1 MTRRRAASGRST
13 DPTDYQRV
21 PRPVAAMAKH
31 FPDRHE
37 IAAHEHERDQLVFAV
52 EGVMRVTTDSQ
63 AWIVPPDRAVYIPGG
78 IVHRIGMRGAV
89 AMRTLYIANG
99 VARGLPT
106 APTVMIVSGLLRELI
121 LALLSEP
128 VRYAKKGRGGFLAE
142 LIFDEIRRA
151 ERQALVIP
159 LPRDSRLKKLCAALL
174 ENPASR
180 NTLEDWSASVGASP
194 RTLARA
200 FERELGMAF
209 SAWRRRLR
217 FHNAMEAIVRGDPVG
232 AVAMRNGYRS
242 ISAFS
247 ASFRKTMGV
256 SPMGVRRPSA

>member
-1 MTRRRAASGRST
+1 MTKRRAAFDRST
-13 DPTDYQRV
+13 DPADYQRV

-37 IAAHEHERDQLVFAV
+37 IAEHEHERDQFVFAV
-52 EGVMRVTTDSQ
+52 EGVMRVTTATQ

-78 IVHRIGMRGAV
+78 IVHRVGMRGAV

-99 VARGLPT
+99 AARGLPA
-106 APTVMIVSGLLRELI
+106 APTVMVVSALLRELI

-128 VRYAKKGRGGFLAE
+128 VLYARKGRGGFLAE

-151 ERQALVIP
+151 ERQALVVP
-159 LPRDSRLKKLCAALL
+159 LPRDPRLAKLCTALL

-180 NTLEDWSASVGASP
+180 NTLEEWSGPSGASA

-217 FHNAMEAIVRGDPVG
+217 FHNAMEAIVRGDPIG
-232 AVAMRNGYRS
+232 AVAARNGYRS
-242 ISAFS
+242 VSAFS

-256 SPMGVRRPSA
+256 APTDVRKRSV